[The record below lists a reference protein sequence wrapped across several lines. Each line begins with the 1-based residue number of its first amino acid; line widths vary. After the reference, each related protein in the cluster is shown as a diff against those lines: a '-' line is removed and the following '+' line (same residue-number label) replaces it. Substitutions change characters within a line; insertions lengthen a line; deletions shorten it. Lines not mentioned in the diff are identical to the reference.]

1 MKLAVV
7 IRPTETQTIEVEG
20 ESFEAARAKIDA
32 AVPEGW
38 QALSVRAI
46 RD

>member
-1 MKLAVV
+1 MKLAVG
-7 IRPTETQTIEVEG
+7 IRPTETQTIEVEA
-20 ESFEAARAKIDA
+20 ELFEAARAKIDA

-38 QALSVRAI
+38 QVLSAPAI